1 LYNAPKLYP
10 SEKDRLLEGDEGVH
24 HLRLGHIHGTTKL
37 SLPVL
42 QQEPAH
48 KAQYY
53 GENSRAAKESMLRRH

>member
-10 SEKDRLLEGDEGVH
+10 GEKDRLLEGDEGVH
-24 HLRLGHIHGTTKL
+24 HLRQGHIHGTTKL

-48 KAQYY
+48 KAAVLW
-53 GENSRAAKESMLRRH
+53 RK